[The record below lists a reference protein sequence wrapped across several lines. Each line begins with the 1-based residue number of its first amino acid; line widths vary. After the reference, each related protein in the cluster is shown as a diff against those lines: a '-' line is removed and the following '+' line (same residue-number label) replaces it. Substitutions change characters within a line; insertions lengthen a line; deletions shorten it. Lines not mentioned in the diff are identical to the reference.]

1 VQADFAAA
9 LKPLP
14 RRGEVRLKLPPIFKR
29 RTMISFSALEQK
41 LKATYDI
48 RLDGSLLLFRPASWG
63 PYRAMPGLLG
73 SFLKKELSRCDFGGQ
88 GHDRSGFWYA
98 DFVSDFQDFIMV
110 DCPVLDKRTER
121 TTSIPETTVKH
132 LIKFEEN

>member
-1 VQADFAAA
+1 V
-9 LKPLP
+9 
-14 RRGEVRLKLPPIFKR
+14 
-29 RTMISFSALEQK
+29 ISFADLEQK

-48 RLDGSLLLFRPASWG
+48 RLDGSLLLFRSGRGG
-63 PYRAMPGLLG
+63 PFRAMPGLLG
-73 SFLKKELSRCDFGGQ
+73 SFLKKELSRCDFGGS
-88 GHDRSGFWYA
+88 GVDHSGFWYA

-121 TTSIPETTVKH
+121 TTSIPESTTKQ